1 MHFKRDYIF
10 AYPLSYGAKMRCY
23 LAHLLEVIFMMHG
36 ASRIGILHL
45 HLWLPLLLELALV
58 IDVIS

>member
-1 MHFKRDYIF
+1 
-10 AYPLSYGAKMRCY
+10 MRCY